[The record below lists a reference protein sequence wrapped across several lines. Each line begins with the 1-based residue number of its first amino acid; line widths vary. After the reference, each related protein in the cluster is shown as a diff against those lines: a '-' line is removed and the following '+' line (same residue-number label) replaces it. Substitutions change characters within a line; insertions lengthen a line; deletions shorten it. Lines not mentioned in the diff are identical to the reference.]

1 MGDALRA
8 NLNRRWNCAGAAGN
22 FANVTEYEQA
32 RADGADLPP
41 LPALFVVVDEFSEL
55 LAQKPDFA
63 ELFVMIGRLGRSL
76 HIHLLLA
83 SQTIGGASCAG
94 STRTCP
100 TGSG

>member
-1 MGDALRA
+1 MGDALRGE
-8 NLNRRWNCAGAAGN
+8 LNRRQELLRAAGN

-83 SQTIGGASCAG
+83 SQRLEEGKLRG
-94 STRTCP
+94 
-100 TGSG
+100 